1 MRVFEKI
8 LIGGFSCVNTRL
20 TFDTDILI
28 KNPKT
33 EKVLVETD
41 VNGQKQLKRFSSKIL
56 KMDENNQ
63 YGQAMTKPLPYGQ
76 IRKEKE
82 VPTIKKF
89 NEIIYSID
97 HVDNIGHLF
106 TVDIKFTKINEKTLL
121 FNEIYP
127 PILKKNKKIDPYE
140 RSTLQVMSVM
150 SRDDDKNK
158 IKLFHTT
165 LKLTQH

>member
-76 IRKEKE
+76 IRK
-82 VPTIKKF
+82 
-89 NEIIYSID
+89 
-97 HVDNIGHLF
+97 
-106 TVDIKFTKINEKTLL
+106 
-121 FNEIYP
+121 
-127 PILKKNKKIDPYE
+127 
-140 RSTLQVMSVM
+140 RST
-150 SRDDDKNK
+150 NN
-158 IKLFHTT
+158 
-165 LKLTQH
+165 

>member
-1 MRVFEKI
+1 
-8 LIGGFSCVNTRL
+8 
-20 TFDTDILI
+20 
-28 KNPKT
+28 
-33 EKVLVETD
+33 
-41 VNGQKQLKRFSSKIL
+41 
-56 KMDENNQ
+56 
-63 YGQAMTKPLPYGQ
+63 MT
-76 IRKEKE
+76 
-82 VPTIKKF
+82 
-89 NEIIYSID
+89 D

-127 PILKKNKKIDPYE
+127 PILKKNKKTDPYE